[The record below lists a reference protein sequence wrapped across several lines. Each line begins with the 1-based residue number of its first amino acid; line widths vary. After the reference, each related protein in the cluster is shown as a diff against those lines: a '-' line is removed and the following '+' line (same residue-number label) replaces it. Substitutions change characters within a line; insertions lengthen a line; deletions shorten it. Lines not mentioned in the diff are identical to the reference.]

1 MLFGWGGALLVID
14 QLNTQGCFFDLVDFA
29 KGEWN
34 DMYNHAKFDG
44 KRFSFL
50 ETATA
55 SDVP

>member
-44 KRFSFL
+44 KRS
-50 ETATA
+50 
-55 SDVP
+55 S